1 MTAIEDAVD
10 SGVDEI
16 GRFCADEGVDA
27 GYVKGGS
34 LVVAR
39 GPSQVPALEAHW
51 ESLVAAGRADHYEK
65 LDAVAAAERVRV
77 EGALGGVFGTQ
88 YASMH
93 PGRLVRGLA
102 RAVERRGG
110 TIHEQTA
117 VLDVEPGAGSGRL
130 RPALRTQRGEL
141 RATTVVLAGEAYL
154 TQLRPWHR
162 ALLPTYSLIVLTEP
176 LSDAQWATIG
186 WRNRECVASYRLSI
200 DYLTRTEDG
209 RILFGGRGAPYRYG
223 SRIEPAF
230 DRDERTHAM
239 LRRFVEAWFPSLA
252 GIRFSHAWGGPLGF
266 PRDWLPTFAYD
277 PRTGSRLGPRLH
289 RPRRRDG
296 QPGRAGARRPHHRA
310 GIRADRA
317 AARGPPLAEA
327 GSPSRSAG
335 SACATC
341 RRRSCGSTPAPSEP
355 AARRRAGA
363 WPSGSPTT
371 DGRGARSSI
380 RTGARQAGSAVSP
393 PGRPRGRPS
402 GARARSRAARGH
414 DRSRGATRGP

>member
-16 GRFCADEGVDA
+16 GQFCADEGVDA

-39 GPSQVPALEAHW
+39 GPSQLPALEDHW
-51 ESLVAAGRADHYEK
+51 ASLVAAGREEHYQK
-65 LDAVAAAERVRV
+65 LDAAGAAERVRV
-77 EGALGGVFGTQ
+77 EGALGGVYGTQ

-102 RAVERRGG
+102 HAVERRGG

-117 VLDVEPGAGSGRL
+117 VLDVEPGAGNGRV

-141 RATTVVLAGEAYL
+141 RASTVVLAGEAYL

-252 GIRFSHAWGGPLGF
+252 GVRFTHAWGGPLGF
-266 PRDWLPTFAYD
+266 PRDWLPTFTHD
-277 PRTGSRLGPRLH
+277 PRTGIASARGYTGH
-289 RPRRRDG
+289 GVRDR
-296 QPGRAGARRPHHRA
+296 QPGRPGARRPDHRT
-310 GIRADRA
+310 GNRADRA
-317 AARGPPLAEA
+317 AARGSPVTELGARAVALARRALRAGGAPAGRRARRADRPAAVGPEPGRAARQPLRAEA
-327 GSPSRSAG
+327 RRLPVPCRSAN
-335 SACATC
+335 
-341 RRRSCGSTPAPSEP
+341 P
-355 AARRRAGA
+355 RRAGRIDPA
-363 WPSGSPTT
+363 GQPAGAATWSDQRCSGS
-371 DGRGARSSI
+371 
-380 RTGARQAGSAVSP
+380 
-393 PGRPRGRPS
+393 
-402 GARARSRAARGH
+402 
-414 DRSRGATRGP
+414 